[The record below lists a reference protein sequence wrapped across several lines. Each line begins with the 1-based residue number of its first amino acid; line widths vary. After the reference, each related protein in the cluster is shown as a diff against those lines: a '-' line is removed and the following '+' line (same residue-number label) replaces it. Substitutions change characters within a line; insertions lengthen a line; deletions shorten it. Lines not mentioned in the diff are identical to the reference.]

1 MKTKLWQKN
10 SQTAT
15 ENLQKVEQ
23 FTIGNDNELDLK
35 MAAFDVLGTLAHIE
49 MLESVDLLEK
59 TELIA
64 LQTELKTIYT
74 QIKNGN
80 FKISKGVEDIHSEV
94 EFRLT
99 EKLGDLGKKV
109 HSGRSRNDQ
118 VLVDIK
124 MYSRFKIEEIVR
136 LSEQLFQI
144 LTEKSEANKHV
155 LLPGY
160 THFQIAMLS
169 SAGLWLGAYAES
181 LTDDME
187 LIYSAFKVVNKN
199 PLGSGAGYGGSLP
212 INRTKTTTL
221 LGFESLNY
229 NAVYAQM
236 TRGKTEKTVA
246 SALSA
251 LAATLSRLSM
261 DCTLYLSQNFDFIAF
276 PNELTTGSSI
286 MPHKKNP
293 DVFELI
299 RAKCNKIQ
307 SYPAQF
313 VNITNNLPSGYHRDL
328 QIIKDDYFSMFD
340 EMSSCLKMMIMMIQ
354 NITFKENILG
364 DQRYLPLFSVEKV
377 NQLVSGGM
385 PFRTA
390 YQQVGQSID
399 EGTFEMPAATPHTH
413 EGSKDR
419 LCLPEIKT
427 AFKKCVQ
434 QFPFDKIKNAL
445 DSLLEN

>member
-1 MKTKLWQKN
+1 MKTKLWQKT
-10 SQTAT
+10 SQTAS

-23 FTIGNDNELDLK
+23 FTIGNDNELDMF
-35 MAAFDVLGTLAHIE
+35 MAAYDVLGTLAHIE
-49 MLESVDLLEK
+49 MLESVGLLQKE
-59 TELIA
+59 ELSV
-64 LQTELKTIYT
+64 LQTELKKLFN
-74 QIKNGN
+74 QIQNGQ
-80 FKISKGVEDIHSEV
+80 FKISEGVEDIHSEV
-94 EFRLT
+94 EFQLT

-124 MYSRFKIEEIVR
+124 MYSRARLESIVK
-136 LSEQLFQI
+136 LTNQLFEI
-144 LTEKSEANKHV
+144 LLVKSEENKAI

-169 SAGLWLGAYAES
+169 SAGLWLSAYAES

-187 LIYSAFKVVNKN
+187 LLYSAFKVVNKN

-212 INRTKTTTL
+212 INRTKTTNL
-221 LGFESLNY
+221 LGFETLNY
-229 NAVYAQM
+229 NSVYAQM

-246 SALSA
+246 SALSS

-307 SYPAQF
+307 SYQTQF
-313 VNITNNLPSGYHRDL
+313 FNITNNLPSGYHRDM
-328 QIIKDDYFSMFD
+328 QILKDDYFAMFD
-340 EMSSCLKMMIMMIQ
+340 EISSCLEMMIMMIQ
-354 NITFKENILG
+354 NISFKENILN
-364 DQRYLPLFSVEKV
+364 DPRYLPLFSVEAV
-377 NQLVSGGM
+377 NQLVSTGI
-385 PFRTA
+385 PFRIA
-390 YQQVGQSID
+390 YQQVGLSI
-399 EGTFEMPAATPHTH
+399 ENGTFEMPKLSQHTH
-413 EGSKDR
+413 EGSKDN
-419 LCLPEIKT
+419 LCLDEIRLAYNQT
-427 AFKKCVQ
+427 IQ
-434 QFPFDKIKNAL
+434 QFPFDKINQAL
-445 DSLLEN
+445 AKLLKE